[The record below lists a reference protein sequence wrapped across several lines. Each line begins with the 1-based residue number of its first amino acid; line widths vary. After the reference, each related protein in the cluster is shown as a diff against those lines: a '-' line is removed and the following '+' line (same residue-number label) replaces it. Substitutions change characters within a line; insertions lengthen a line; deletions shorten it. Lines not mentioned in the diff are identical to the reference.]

1 MERKKI
7 YSRHIK
13 KIKSLWTP
21 PIRPLCPGLWLT
33 LPGGRSYSRK
43 FKRQEK
49 KWSQRPSTIHWHVS
63 LLRTHK
69 PRILGKGWKSNS
81 ISVSGYLYIWKKKK
95 LNHKELFQSSRQAGG
110 MEIRIIKTCNQVQ
123 IFGTSQKGKYWKS
136 FSEEILS
143 HYFAWYI
150 QIVPVFLS
158 ACSIEL

>member
-81 ISVSGYLYIWKKKK
+81 ISVSGYLYIWKKKSLITRNFFNLLDKQEEWK
-95 LNHKELFQSSRQAGG
+95 LESLKHATRCKFLARAKKVNIGKAFQRKFWV
-110 MEIRIIKTCNQVQ
+110 IILLG
-123 IFGTSQKGKYWKS
+123 IFKLYQ
-136 FSEEILS
+136 FFCL
-143 HYFAWYI
+143 H
-150 QIVPVFLS
+150 VV
-158 ACSIEL
+158 